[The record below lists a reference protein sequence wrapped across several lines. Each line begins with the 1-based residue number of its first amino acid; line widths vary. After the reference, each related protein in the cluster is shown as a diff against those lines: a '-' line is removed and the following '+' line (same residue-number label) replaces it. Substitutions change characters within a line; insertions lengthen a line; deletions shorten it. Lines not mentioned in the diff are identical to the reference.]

1 MEDHHFYVS
10 LITLPE
16 DVFPAVARC
25 DLLFQLQQGSGHS
38 QKLKNELQ
46 AVVNSDARRWKIIV

>member
-1 MEDHHFYVS
+1 MEDYHVYVS
-10 LITLPE
+10 LIIVLE
-16 DVFPAVARC
+16 DAFPAVARY